1 MANSSDLTPA
11 VGTGQVLDRHDPFWP
26 RICLAQ
32 LRETLALAPDIT
44 DARLKAVAQMAAC
57 QVASDLARRRWLAR
71 VQGDGPADRQRFVPA
86 LRRCYLRRI
95 ESAIRRALH
104 SGRVT
109 EVAGVSTVREA

>member
-1 MANSSDLTPA
+1 MVNSSGLTPA
-11 VGTGQVLDRHDPFWP
+11 VGTGSVLDRHDPFWP

-32 LRETLALAPDIT
+32 LRGALALAPDVT
-44 DARLKAVAQMAAC
+44 DAHLKAIAQMAAC

-71 VQGDGPADRQRFVPA
+71 AQGNGPAGEQRLVPA

-104 SGRVT
+104 RGRVI
-109 EVAGVSTVREA
+109 EVACGGPVQEA

>member
-11 VGTGQVLDRHDPFWP
+11 VDTGAVLDRHDPFWP
-26 RICLAQ
+26 RVCLAQ

-44 DARLKAVAQMAAC
+44 DAHLKAVAYMAAC

-71 VQGDGPADRQRFVPA
+71 AQGKNPAGGQGLVPA

-109 EVAGVSTVREA
+109 EVACGGTAQEA